1 MTDTHLDAEFLVD
14 MLCQMLSGIDAA
26 VLASGAAETE
36 HQRSET
42 TLNVSA
48 NMGIGQFVDT
58 IKEGEY
64 LTVILKETDDGLVK
78 PCQFLIGFVAPGVVG
93 AATVEHIATA
103 IAALVL
109 GNTFAE

>member
-1 MTDTHLDAEFLVD
+1 MLNLSRFECLIDALFAMTDTHFDAEFLVD

-48 NMGIGQFVDT
+48 NMGIG
-58 IKEGEY
+58 
-64 LTVILKETDDGLVK
+64 
-78 PCQFLIGFVAPGVVG
+78 
-93 AATVEHIATA
+93 
-103 IAALVL
+103 
-109 GNTFAE
+109 